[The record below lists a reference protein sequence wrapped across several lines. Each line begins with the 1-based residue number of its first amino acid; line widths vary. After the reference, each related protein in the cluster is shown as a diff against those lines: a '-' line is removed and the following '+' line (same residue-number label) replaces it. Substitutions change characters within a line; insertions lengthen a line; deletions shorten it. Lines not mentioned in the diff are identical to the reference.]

1 MKLLA
6 ILFSKIK
13 KSVSPYAYA
22 KLEQRTLS
30 NIVKCFSLT
39 VCTCCKCHGDL
50 SVISETWFGAIREA
64 EKWTFVTSWKLI
76 LHYLVQSSSLRGRW
90 IYLPFYLSAS
100 TTPPLHHSKAVS
112 VPCVCST
119 ELTHGVQVQKLFVL
133 RTWGGDAEE
142 RFPGVWA
149 ELVTRV
155 ALYVGACLLQP

>member
-22 KLEQRTLS
+22 KLEQHTLS

-76 LHYLVQSSSLRGRW
+76 LHYLVHSSSLRGRMNFSSL
-90 IYLPFYLSAS
+90 LPECLHHS
-100 TTPPLHHSKAVS
+100 TTPKQCLSPVS
-112 VPCVCST
+112 AARNSLM
-119 ELTHGVQVQKLFVL
+119 EFKFQSFLFWGHG
-133 RTWGGDAEE
+133 EE
-142 RFPGVWA
+142 V
-149 ELVTRV
+149 
-155 ALYVGACLLQP
+155 